1 LRDFTEEKAM
11 FSPMDIGIL
20 AGVALLVFGPKK
32 FPELGASLGKGIGN
46 FKKAMNEVN
55 DEISTAI
62 KTEPAKP
69 ASQEAAG
76 NQPVTA
82 APSPAPAQA
91 AAAPPQGEAKNPENP
106 PDKA

>member
-1 LRDFTEEKAM
+1 M

-32 FPELGASLGKGIGN
+32 FPELGHSLGKGIGN
-46 FKKAMNEVN
+46 FKKAMTEVN

-69 ASQEAAG
+69 ATAPEAATPP
-76 NQPVTA
+76 QAV
-82 APSPAPAQA
+82 A
-91 AAAPPQGEAKNPENP
+91 AAAGVPNPAAVAAPVTPQTNVANQPNTAP
-106 PDKA
+106 PDSPQ